1 MRRDEAS
8 LQQGEVQYR
17 CGAIMGL
24 TVAESFMLI
33 TFLLLMLLA
42 LWRIEKEDETA
53 WLNNLTPRQIAAV
66 AAAARDG
73 GLDTFIEL
81 RKAGMDLASTL
92 SGSTSERVTVPSAR
106 LAVIE
111 ERARLVSEEDIR
123 QLAEAAAAL
132 DPDERR
138 KLTDLVKLD
147 EFKQAI
153 ERLNA
158 LKDVLAGKSVD
169 EIAKALDMAEAAGE
183 EGLNDAD
190 ALRERIRSR
199 LAEEEAAQEA
209 LVDNLRNELGDSVAR
224 MGGQIKDDGA
234 VVLPDELLFPVGSAE
249 LLVPL
254 ERFLE
259 GFCRPWLVT
268 LRNSGLDIDEIRIEG
283 HASSEWRGAAD
294 TRDAFVRNL
303 DLSQRRALAVLERCL
318 GQAGDTADGDWA
330 RRHLTAVGYS
340 SSRLVQID
348 GRESPEFSRR
358 VVFNTSLNRNRL
370 LEEIGGEVATTQAET
385 LERPLHDN

>member
-259 GFCRPWLVT
+259 G
-268 LRNSGLDIDEIRIEG
+268 SAG
-283 HASSEWRGAAD
+283 HG
-294 TRDAFVRNL
+294 
-303 DLSQRRALAVLERCL
+303 
-318 GQAGDTADGDWA
+318 
-330 RRHLTAVGYS
+330 
-340 SSRLVQID
+340 SSRCGIPGLISTRF
-348 GRESPEFSRR
+348 G
-358 VVFNTSLNRNRL
+358 
-370 LEEIGGEVATTQAET
+370 
-385 LERPLHDN
+385 

>member
-1 MRRDEAS
+1 MSAES
-8 LQQGEVQYR
+8 FQYR
-17 CGAIMGL
+17 RGAIMGL

-53 WLNNLTPRQIAAV
+53 WLNNLTPRQISAV

-81 RKAGMDLASTL
+81 RKAGMDQASTL
-92 SGSTSERVTVPSAR
+92 SGSTLERVTVPSAR

-147 EFKQAI
+147 EFRQAI

-190 ALRERIRSR
+190 ALRERIRTALRKRKRRRRPWWITSVTSLEIRLPGWEGRSR
-199 LAEEEAAQEA
+199 TTGL
-209 LVDNLRNELGDSVAR
+209 LCCPTSCCFRSVQPNFWCRWNASWR
-224 MGGQIKDDGA
+224 
-234 VVLPDELLFPVGSAE
+234 GSA
-249 LLVPL
+249 
-254 ERFLE
+254 
-259 GFCRPWLVT
+259 
-268 LRNSGLDIDEIRIEG
+268 G
-283 HASSEWRGAAD
+283 HG
-294 TRDAFVRNL
+294 
-303 DLSQRRALAVLERCL
+303 
-318 GQAGDTADGDWA
+318 
-330 RRHLTAVGYS
+330 
-340 SSRLVQID
+340 SSRCGIPGLISTRF
-348 GRESPEFSRR
+348 G
-358 VVFNTSLNRNRL
+358 
-370 LEEIGGEVATTQAET
+370 
-385 LERPLHDN
+385 